1 MMETDNEGINLPVK
15 KKPIKP
21 NKIESLLKRSVL
33 GIFNDNPVG
42 VLYSLIE
49 KESFHIEIV
58 EHEHGYKGL
67 VYIDGT
73 VFEGTAIQKKKARE
87 RAVIRALEHV
97 FKDVIQAIRKREVV
111 EMKKPEDI
119 ISTATL
125 INATLQSNE
134 KSLKLHPNNKQNN
147 QNPKKIKINTSD
159 TISAQIPIEKEIINH
174 VAYTNDNQD
183 DENQKNKKISFS
195 VINSTQLPIRKEIKS
210 HVLERVVKQALGL
223 MECENPNTV
232 TALYTLF
239 DKDLFH
245 FDVTSSVGEELY
257 YQATLHIL
265 DRVYTDI
272 GNSMRK
278 AKSNVTR
285 KALRELFPEIA
296 NSEESDTKNSV
307 SLISTAEI
315 TSDNTSNSASDMSD
329 SESISQGV
337 DGFTFSDFVASAIQ
351 SKYDEVMKSHPSY
364 LQRYSVLSGIM
375 MVINNDLKTSS
386 VICVSTGERNF
397 IFISSSSVYKVLN
410 IIFIALFPF
419 FI

>member
-1 MMETDNEGINLPVK
+1 MMEIDNGGINLPVK

-33 GIFNDNPVG
+33 GIFNENPVG

-49 KESFHIEIV
+49 KESFHIEV
-58 EHEHGYKGL
+58 GEHEQGYKGL
-67 VYIDGT
+67 VYIDGK
-73 VFEGTAIQKKKARE
+73 VFEGIAIQKKKARE

-97 FKDVIQAIRKREVV
+97 FKDVIQEIRNHEVV

-119 ISTATL
+119 ISTATV
-125 INATLQSNE
+125 INETLKSNE
-134 KSLKLHPNNKQNN
+134 KSLKLHPNNEQKN

-159 TISAQIPIEKEIINH
+159 TISAQVSTEKEIKNH
-174 VAYTNDNQD
+174 VAHTNDKQNDQNQ
-183 DENQKNKKISFS
+183 ETRFS
-195 VINSTQLPIRKEIKS
+195 VINSAQLPIKKEIKNQ
-210 HVLERVVKQALGL
+210 VLERVVKQALGL
-223 MECENPNTV
+223 IECENPNTV

-272 GNSMRK
+272 GNSIRK

-285 KALRELFPEIA
+285 KALRELFSEIA

-307 SLISTAEI
+307 PLISTAEI
-315 TSDNTSNSASDMSD
+315 TGDNTSDSASDMSD

-386 VICVSTGERNF
+386 VICVSTGECNF
-397 IFISSSSVYKVLN
+397 IFIISSSVYKVLN

-419 FI
+419 FT